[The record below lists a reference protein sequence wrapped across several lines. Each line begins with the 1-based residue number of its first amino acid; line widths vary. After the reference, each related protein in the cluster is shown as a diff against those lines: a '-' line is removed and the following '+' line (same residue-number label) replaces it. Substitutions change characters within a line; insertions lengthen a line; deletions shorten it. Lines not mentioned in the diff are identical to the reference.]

1 MLAPMTTSTKSA
13 RDTLI
18 ETALR
23 LFHQDGFHATGIDRI
38 LAESKVAKATLYK
51 YFRSKDVLM
60 LEALRLRDARFREH
74 LETQVAAR
82 AAGPRDALLKVF
94 EVLEEWLATPGF
106 RGCLFINAS
115 AEFGD
120 PVDPLHKAA
129 AEHKARVMDWLH
141 RLCAKAGAPDAFG
154 LARQLC
160 LLKEGAIVTAQV
172 STSPRAASTA
182 RAIAEQLITQA
193 FPR

>member
-1 MLAPMTTSTKSA
+1 MLLAMTTSA
-13 RDTLI
+13 RDILL

-23 LFHQDGFHATGIDRI
+23 LFHKDGFHATGIDRI

-51 YFRSKDVLM
+51 YFRSKDALM
-60 LEALRLRDARFREH
+60 LAALRLRDARFREH
-74 LETQVAAR
+74 LETEVSAR
-82 AAGPRDALLKVF
+82 ASSPRDALLKVF
-94 EVLEEWLATPGF
+94 EVLEDWFSAPGF

-120 PVDPLHKAA
+120 PDDPLHKAA
-129 AEHKARVMDWLH
+129 AEHKAKVLDWLH

-172 STSPRAASTA
+172 SNDPRAARTA
-182 RAIAEQLITQA
+182 HAMVEQLLIGI

>member
-1 MLAPMTTSTKSA
+1 MTSSA
-13 RDTLI
+13 RDILL
-18 ETALR
+18 EAALK
-23 LFHQDGFHATGIDRI
+23 LFHKDGFHATGIDRI
-38 LAESKVAKATLYK
+38 LADSKVAKATLYK
-51 YFRSKDVLM
+51 YFGSKDALM
-60 LEALRLRDARFREH
+60 LAALRLRDARFREH
-74 LETQVAAR
+74 LETEVSAR
-82 AAGPRDALLKVF
+82 AANSRDALLKVF
-94 EVLEEWLATPGF
+94 EVLEDWFATPDF

-120 PVDPLHKAA
+120 SADPLHKAA
-129 AEHKARVMDWLH
+129 AEHKAKVLDWLH

-172 STSPRAASTA
+172 SNDPRAAQTA
-182 RAIAEQLITQA
+182 RALAEQLLIGI

>member
-1 MLAPMTTSTKSA
+1 MLIPMTSSA
-13 RDTLI
+13 RDTLL

-23 LFHQDGFHATGIDRI
+23 LFHKDGFHATGIDRI
-38 LAESKVAKATLYK
+38 LADSKVAKATLYK
-51 YFRSKDVLM
+51 YFRSKDDLM
-60 LEALRLRDARFREH
+60 LAALRLRDARFREH
-74 LETQVAAR
+74 LETEVAAR
-82 AAGPRDALLKVF
+82 AIGPRDALLKLF
-94 EVLEEWLATPGF
+94 EVLGDWFASPDF

-120 PVDPLHKAA
+120 PTDALHKAA
-129 AEHKARVMDWLH
+129 AEHKAKVLDWVH

-172 STSPRAASTA
+172 SNDPRAAHTA
-182 RAIAEQLITQA
+182 RALAEQLLIGI
-193 FPR
+193 FPK